1 MVCSG
6 CGAPNR
12 DGDGACAKC
21 GQVFDEGTPRKVT
34 RRQKL
39 LGALTGVG
47 AAAILVAKLLLPS
60 KVEIILLK
68 AEEREARLERERSAP
83 KKPPP
88 PSGVVIRNDEA
99 PDPQPKPVAPS
110 TPEKPAPDEPI
121 PLSPVQ
127 VEGQGHLRRAEDLFA
142 RGEYPVAAEAYQFAE
157 RMGSSTPESRE
168 RRKVCADIAY
178 IVRYRDFMKGGIL
191 DSAQVISAKE
201 NLARINPF
209 TLPNESWRE
218 EHRKTLESVIR
229 EYKRL
234 FGDEK

>member
-1 MVCSG
+1 
-6 CGAPNR
+6 
-12 DGDGACAKC
+12 
-21 GQVFDEGTPRKVT
+21 
-34 RRQKL
+34 
-39 LGALTGVG
+39 
-47 AAAILVAKLLLPS
+47 
-60 KVEIILLK
+60 VEILLQK
-68 AEEREARLERERSAP
+68 AEEREERLQRERSAP

-99 PDPQPKPVAPS
+99 PDPQPKPAAPS
-110 TPEKPAPDEPI
+110 TPGKPAPNEPA

-127 VEGQGHLRRAEDLFA
+127 VEGQGHLRRAEELFA
-142 RGEYPVAAEAYQFAE
+142 RGEYPAAAEAYQIAE

-178 IVRYRDFMKGGIL
+178 IVRYREFMKGGIV

-218 EHRKTLESVIR
+218 EHRKTLESVIK